1 MTYTADLSGRSVLV
15 TGAASGI
22 GLATV
27 ERFASSGATVALNHL
42 AHDPRGPDA
51 VERLQAAGL
60 QVFSAPGN
68 VAVAGEADRMVA
80 TAVGRLGGLDYLVN
94 NAGTAG
100 PAASGPIAPADLDQ
114 LTEDAWSLLLNTN
127 LLGAFRCTR
136 AAAAHLKAAH
146 GAVCNTAS
154 VAGLTGAGSSIA
166 YAASKAGLINLTIG
180 LARALAP
187 STRVNA
193 VAPGFV
199 DTPWTAAWP
208 DAAKDAYAKQTMLQR
223 ACTPDDIA
231 SVIFFLCVDA
241 AMVTGQ
247 TVAVDGGRP

>member
-1 MTYTADLSGRSVLV
+1 MTSALGLSGRSVLV

-22 GLATV
+22 GLATAQ
-27 ERFASSGATVALNHL
+27 RFAAAGAAVALNHL
-42 AHDPRGPDA
+42 EQDHRGA
-51 VERLQAAGL
+51 EVVERMQAAGL

-68 VAVAGEADRMVA
+68 VSVPGEAERMVA
-80 TAVGRLGGLDYLVN
+80 VAIDRLGRLDYLVN

-100 PAASGPIAPADLDQ
+100 PATSGPIPPADLDQ
-114 LTEDAWSLLLNTN
+114 LTEDTWSLLLNTN
-127 LLGAFRCTR
+127 LLGAFRCTH
-136 AAAAHLKAAH
+136 AAAVHLKASS

-154 VAGLTGAGSSIA
+154 VAGISGAGSSIA

-187 STRVNA
+187 SARVNA

-199 DTPWTAAWP
+199 DTPWTAPWP
-208 DAAKDAYAKQTMLQR
+208 DAGKDAYVRQTMLQR

-231 SVIFFLCVDA
+231 TVIFFLCVDA

-247 TVAVDGGRP
+247 TVVVDGGRP